1 MNFLPLFINTPKP
14 LAWPFFSPVW
24 GEEGM
29 WDQLEAAEHPI
40 QMHGAGGSA
49 KLLEEAAKIIKG
61 GKRKRG
67 QG

>member
-1 MNFLPLFINTPKP
+1 MNLLLLFKSTSKP

-29 WDQLEAAEHPI
+29 WDQLEAAERPV

-49 KLLEEAAKIIKG
+49 KLLAEAAEIMEGRKG
-61 GKRKRG
+61 KQG
-67 QG
+67 QS